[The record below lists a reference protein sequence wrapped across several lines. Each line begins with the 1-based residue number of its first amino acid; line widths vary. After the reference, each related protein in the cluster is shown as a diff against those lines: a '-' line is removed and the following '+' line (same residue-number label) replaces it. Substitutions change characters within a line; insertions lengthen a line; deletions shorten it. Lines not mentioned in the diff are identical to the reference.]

1 MAPLKLM
8 IVEDDAFILSDL
20 ATIVDWP
27 SEGFE
32 VITAANGR
40 QGLHKFEQ
48 FLPMAV
54 ITDVRMPFMD
64 GLEMMAQIKKRN
76 PYVQFLV
83 LSAYN
88 DFAPVQE
95 ALRQGA
101 RDFILKQDI
110 SAELLREKLSAVHA
124 ALDEQREFAFNAI
137 KSRLYD
143 LLSGPSPSPEHLQ
156 EKLDGVLRLAG
167 YFPDDA
173 LLRPAQDFAAELLRR
188 NGDDETSIAWLRF
201 GSRDFFQSL
210 KLYLLSDRWTVKV
223 RSEATADPAAAA
235 LVARAKECIQARFR
249 DPDLSTADVAKEIG
263 ISYGRLSVLFKEQTG
278 STLNDYLTDV
288 RIQEAKRLLC
298 TEDYKIYE
306 VAELSGYHSSQYF
319 SYAFRSRVGQS
330 PNSYRKGE

>member
-1 MAPLKLM
+1 MEPLKLM

-20 ATIVDWP
+20 STIVDW
-27 SEGFE
+27 SAQGFE
-32 VITAANGR
+32 VVTASNGR

-48 FLPMAV
+48 CLPMAV

-64 GLEMMAQIKKRN
+64 GLEMMARIKQRN
-76 PYVQFLV
+76 PYIQFLV

-101 RDFILKQDI
+101 RDYILKQDI
-110 SAELLREKLSAVHA
+110 SAELLLEKTEVMRA
-124 ALDEQREFAFNAI
+124 ALDEQREFAFNAVQ
-137 KSRLYD
+137 SRLYE
-143 LLSGPSPSPEHLQ
+143 LLSAPTADGDYLQ
-156 EKLDGVLRLAG
+156 EKFDGILRLAG
-167 YFPDDA
+167 YFPENL
-173 LLRPAQDFAAELLRR
+173 LLRPAEEFAVELLRR
-188 NGDDETSIAWLRF
+188 NGEDDSRIALLQS
-201 GSRDFFQSL
+201 GSGDFFNAL
-210 KLYLLSDRWTVKV
+210 KLYLLSDRWRGKV
-223 RSEATADPAAAA
+223 QSGHTADPAASAM
-235 LVARAKECIQARFR
+235 VARAKEYIQARFR
-249 DPDLSTADVAKEIG
+249 DPDLSTTNVAKEIG

-278 STLNDYLTDV
+278 NTLNDYLTDV

-319 SYAFRSRVGQS
+319 SYAFRSKVGQS